1 MAARSG
7 PQIQNMKHFWL
18 GISAVLCVGLAGALA
33 QAQSPIKRAVPAAQK
48 MLQKKVSSH
57 AKEPVSRMLERKAWQ
72 ARNEKL
78 KQTVS
83 PTAPDKLKAAV
94 YNLSPVQMR
103 AARLQYY
110 RNMREYA
117 ALKKHIE
124 TRLFYQQY
132 KNDKIS
138 AVELADVNFHLSRLE
153 EKLAWSA
160 MVFQDAPLSVARRQL
175 IDLRAALDPFA
186 APGNISLP
194 KALRR
199 NDRKFD
205 KQEFY
210 LYGQDGSSPLVRE
223 YSWLLPF
230 VNRRRAREA
239 ADQLPHHL
247 QVVVLND
254 SRAVLT
260 SMTQWQKEGVW
271 GKNLQVRVFQRQED
285 FWAFLRAGGQVDMLI
300 TDLIM
305 PKGGGFFLASELR
318 QQGYKMPILAL
329 SAFGESE
336 KRGQKLFTLGFD
348 GMLSTHAVDGALFG
362 TSGYLTFVNALRN
375 YYTWKKLKGWDR

>member
-1 MAARSG
+1 
-7 PQIQNMKHFWL
+7 
-18 GISAVLCVGLAGALA
+18 
-33 QAQSPIKRAVPAAQK
+33 
-48 MLQKKVSSH
+48 
-57 AKEPVSRMLERKAWQ
+57 
-72 ARNEKL
+72 
-78 KQTVS
+78 
-83 PTAPDKLKAAV
+83 
-94 YNLSPVQMR
+94 
-103 AARLQYY
+103 
-110 RNMREYA
+110 
-117 ALKKHIE
+117 
-124 TRLFYQQY
+124 
-132 KNDKIS
+132 
-138 AVELADVNFHLSRLE
+138 
-153 EKLAWSA
+153 

-175 IDLRAALDPFA
+175 IDLRSALDPFA
-186 APGNISLP
+186 TPGNISLP
-194 KALRR
+194 KALQRS
-199 NDRKFD
+199 DRKFD

-254 SRAVLT
+254 SSAVLT

-336 KRGQKLFTLGFD
+336 NRGQKLFMLGFD

>member
-1 MAARSG
+1 
-7 PQIQNMKHFWL
+7 MKPL
-18 GISAVLCVGLAGALA
+18 LAIAVSVLCVGLGSAAVRA
-33 QAQSPIKRAVPAAQK
+33 QVPVKQVVPAAQK
-48 MLQKKVSSH
+48 MLQKAAASSQ
-57 AKEPVSRMLERKAWQ
+57 KEQLTRELQRKALQ
-72 ARNEKL
+72 ARRDKL
-78 KQTVS
+78 KQTVA
-83 PTAPDKLKAAV
+83 PTDPQQLKPSV
-94 YNLSPVQMR
+94 YTLSPVQMR

-124 TRLFYQQY
+124 TRLFYQQH

-186 APGNISLP
+186 TPGNISLP

-230 VNRRRAREA
+230 VNRRRAREIA
-239 ADQLPHHL
+239 AQLPPNL

-254 SRAVLT
+254 SENVL
-260 SMTQWQKEGVW
+260 SIITQWQKDGVW
-271 GKNLQVRVFQRQED
+271 GKKLQVRVFQRQED
-285 FWAFLRAGGQVDMLI
+285 FWAFLRAGGHVDMLI

-305 PKGGGFFLASELR
+305 PKGGGFYLAAELR

-336 KRGQKLFTLGFD
+336 KRGERLFSLGFD
-348 GMLSTHAVDGALFG
+348 GMLSTHAMDGALFG

>member
-1 MAARSG
+1 MGPGGGADGFVADGLLLYFTFYHFINQAEEAARSG
-7 PQIQNMKHFWL
+7 PQIQNMKHFCV

-48 MLQKKVSSH
+48 MVQKKVSSH

-83 PTAPDKLKAAV
+83 PTAPDKLKSAV

-124 TRLFYQQY
+124 TRLFYQQH

-186 APGNISLP
+186 TPGDISLP
-194 KALRR
+194 KALQR

-247 QVVVLND
+247 QVVVFERL
-254 SRAVLT
+254 
-260 SMTQWQKEGVW
+260 QCGI
-271 GKNLQVRVFQRQED
+271 NLHDPMAKRGRMGEKFAGACFSAPGR
-285 FWAFLRAGGQVDMLI
+285 FLGLFARRRAGGYVD
-300 TDLIM
+300 
-305 PKGGGFFLASELR
+305 
-318 QQGYKMPILAL
+318 Y
-329 SAFGESE
+329 
-336 KRGQKLFTLGFD
+336 GFD
-348 GMLSTHAVDGALFG
+348 YAPRRRLLFSFR
-362 TSGYLTFVNALRN
+362 TAPTRL
-375 YYTWKKLKGWDR
+375 

>member
-1 MAARSG
+1 
-7 PQIQNMKHFWL
+7 MKPL
-18 GISAVLCVGLAGALA
+18 LAIAVSVLCVGLGSAAARA
-33 QAQSPIKRAVPAAQK
+33 QAPVKQVVPAAQK
-48 MLQKKVSSH
+48 MLQKAAASSQ
-57 AKEPVSRMLERKAWQ
+57 KEQLTRELQRKALQ
-72 ARNEKL
+72 ARRDKL
-78 KQTVS
+78 KQTVA
-83 PTAPDKLKAAV
+83 PTDPQQLKPSV
-94 YNLSPVQMR
+94 YTLSPVQMR

-124 TRLFYQQY
+124 TRLFYQQH

-186 APGNISLP
+186 TPGNISLP

-230 VNRRRAREA
+230 VNRRRAREIA
-239 ADQLPHHL
+239 AQLPPNL

-254 SRAVLT
+254 SENIL
-260 SMTQWQKEGVW
+260 SIITQWQKSAVW
-271 GKNLQVRVFQRQED
+271 GKNLQVRCFQHRED
-285 FWAFLRAGGQVDMLI
+285 FLAFLRSGGHVDMLI

-305 PKGGGFFLASELR
+305 PKGGGFYLAAELR

-336 KRGQKLFTLGFD
+336 KRGKRLFSLGFD
-348 GMLSTHAVDGALFG
+348 GMLSTHAMDGALFG
-362 TSGYLTFVNALRN
+362 MSGYLTFVNALRN
-375 YYTWKKLKGWDR
+375 YYAWKNLRGWHR

>member
-1 MAARSG
+1 
-7 PQIQNMKHFWL
+7 
-18 GISAVLCVGLAGALA
+18 
-33 QAQSPIKRAVPAAQK
+33 
-48 MLQKKVSSH
+48 
-57 AKEPVSRMLERKAWQ
+57 
-72 ARNEKL
+72 
-78 KQTVS
+78 
-83 PTAPDKLKAAV
+83 
-94 YNLSPVQMR
+94 
-103 AARLQYY
+103 
-110 RNMREYA
+110 
-117 ALKKHIE
+117 
-124 TRLFYQQY
+124 
-132 KNDKIS
+132 
-138 AVELADVNFHLSRLE
+138 
-153 EKLAWSA
+153 

-186 APGNISLP
+186 TPGNISLP
-194 KALRR
+194 KALQRS
-199 NDRKFD
+199 DRQFD

-239 ADQLPHHL
+239 ADQLPPHL

-254 SRAVLT
+254 SQAVLT
-260 SMTQWQKEGVW
+260 SMTQWQKDGVW

-285 FWAFLRAGGQVDMLI
+285 FWAFLRTGGQVDMLI

-305 PKGGGFFLASELR
+305 PKGGGYLLASELR

-336 KRGQKLFTLGFD
+336 KRGQKLFMLGFD

>member
-1 MAARSG
+1 
-7 PQIQNMKHFWL
+7 MKPL
-18 GISAVLCVGLAGALA
+18 LAIAVSVLCVGFGSAAARA
-33 QAQSPIKRAVPAAQK
+33 QAPVKQVVPAAQK
-48 MLQKKVSSH
+48 MLQKVAASSQ
-57 AKEPVSRMLERKAWQ
+57 KEQLTRELQRKAFQ
-72 ARNEKL
+72 ARRDKL
-78 KQTVS
+78 KQTVA
-83 PTAPDKLKAAV
+83 PTDPQQLKSSV
-94 YNLSPVQMR
+94 YTLSPVQMR

-117 ALKKHIE
+117 SLKKHIE
-124 TRLFYQQY
+124 TRLYYQAYQY
-132 KNDKIS
+132 DKLS
-138 AVELADVNFHLSRLE
+138 TVELADLNFRLSRLE
-153 EKLAWSA
+153 ESLAWSA
-160 MVFQDAPLSVARRQL
+160 MVFQDVPLSVARRQL
-175 IDLRAALDPFA
+175 VDLRAALDPFA
-186 APGNISLP
+186 TPGDISLP

-199 NDRKFD
+199 SDRQFD

-230 VNRRRAREA
+230 VNRRRAREIA
-239 ADQLPHHL
+239 AQLPPNL

-254 SRAVLT
+254 SENIL
-260 SMTQWQKEGVW
+260 SIITQWQKSAVW
-271 GKNLQVRVFQRQED
+271 GKNLQVRCFQHRED
-285 FWAFLRAGGQVDMLI
+285 FLAFLRSGGHVDMLI

-336 KRGQKLFTLGFD
+336 NRGQKLFMLGFD
-348 GMLSTHAVDGALFG
+348 GMLSTHAMDGALFG

-375 YYTWKKLKGWDR
+375 YYAWKNLRGWHR

>member
-1 MAARSG
+1 
-7 PQIQNMKHFWL
+7 MKPL
-18 GISAVLCVGLAGALA
+18 LAIAVSVLCVGLGSAAVRA
-33 QAQSPIKRAVPAAQK
+33 QVPVKQVVPAAQK
-48 MLQKKVSSH
+48 MLQKAAASSQ
-57 AKEPVSRMLERKAWQ
+57 KEQLTRELQRKALQ
-72 ARNEKL
+72 ARRDKL
-78 KQTVS
+78 KQTVA
-83 PTAPDKLKAAV
+83 PTDPQQLKPSV
-94 YNLSPVQMR
+94 YTLSPVQMR

-124 TRLFYQQY
+124 TRLFYQQH

-186 APGNISLP
+186 TPGNISLP

-230 VNRRRAREA
+230 VNRRRAREIA
-239 ADQLPHHL
+239 AQLPPNL

-254 SRAVLT
+254 SENIL
-260 SMTQWQKEGVW
+260 SIITQWQKSAVW
-271 GKNLQVRVFQRQED
+271 GKNLQVRCFQHRED
-285 FWAFLRAGGQVDMLI
+285 FLAFLRSGGHVDMLI

-305 PKGGGFFLASELR
+305 PKGGGFYLAAELR

-336 KRGQKLFTLGFD
+336 KRGKRLFSLGFD
-348 GMLSTHAVDGALFG
+348 GMLSTHAMDGALFG
-362 TSGYLTFVNALRN
+362 TSGYLTFVNSLRN
-375 YYTWKKLKGWDR
+375 YYAWKNLRGWHR